1 MLRLALVA
9 LALAPGCVPKAK
21 YTALQSEL
29 DATKADLSGKLD
41 AAVEKS
47 TSLEDAL
54 KAEQAKSAELEQRI
68 ADLEHKYSE
77 ALSDKSKLDASVA
90 EMEAALKDLEA
101 RRAAAE
107 ARITEYKDLLSK
119 FKSMI
124 DSGKLKVKIVNGR
137 MVVELASDILF
148 ASGSAALSPEGES
161 SLAEVAKVLAQI
173 PDRSFQIEGHT
184 DNVPIH
190 TERFPSN
197 WELGAARAITVVQTM
212 AKGGVPVARLSAA
225 SFAENRPVAPNDT
238 PAGKAANRRIEIVLV
253 PDLSQLP
260 GYDELAKLASQ

>member
-1 MLRLALVA
+1 MRFLLATLALS
-9 LALAPGCVPKAK
+9 GCVAK
-21 YTALQSEL
+21 SKYMALQAEL
-29 DATKADLSGKLD
+29 DATKTELSGKLQ
-41 AAVEKS
+41 AETARA

-54 KAEQAKSAELEQRI
+54 KAEQAKVADYEQRI
-68 ADLEHKYSE
+68 ADLERRYTE

-90 EMEAALKDLEA
+90 EMQVALRDLEA
-101 RRAAAE
+101 RRASAE
-107 ARITEYKDLLSK
+107 ARVKEYKDLLAK

-148 ASGSAALSPEGES
+148 ASGSASLSTEGDAALG
-161 SLAEVAKVLAQI
+161 EVAKVLAQI
-173 PDRSFQIEGHT
+173 PDRNFQIEGHT
-184 DNVPIH
+184 DNVPIK

-212 AKGGVPVARLSAA
+212 QKGGVAPERLSAA
-225 SFAENRPVAPNDT
+225 SFSEYRPVGKNDT
-238 PAGKAANRRIEIVLV
+238 PEGKTANRRIEIVLV

-260 GYDELAKLASQ
+260 GYDELSKVASP